1 MTIYICGQL
10 TLYIFIIKRETR
22 ISQIHES
29 KGYIEMT
36 VKRNDMSKGIN
47 LRETIS
53 ERQNKVLKF
62 INIFKLRILSDINK
76 L

>member
-1 MTIYICGQL
+1 
-10 TLYIFIIKRETR
+10 
-22 ISQIHES
+22 
-29 KGYIEMT
+29 MT
-36 VKRNDMSKGIN
+36 VKRNDMSKGLN

-62 INIFKLRILSDINK
+62 INIFKLRILSDITK